1 MTVSSHRAAGCFPQV
16 QPGPALGYGPRT
28 ALPRRRRR
36 GPGPL
41 TGVQSRAGEADRRA
55 RAAVAP
61 AAGPR
66 CSRAATLSGS
76 SASLGGSLSVSFSRL
91 TPPSF
96 GRAGPSRTGPHRS
109 AQAPL
114 SPETR
119 ASTGRPRVG
128 VQGPAAPTPAAGT
141 VAGPGAGQGPPGD
154 GEGTEVSEARNVAG
168 PLP

>member
-1 MTVSSHRAAGCFPQV
+1 MTVRSHRAAGCFPRV
-16 QPGPALGYGPRT
+16 QPGPALGCGPRT

-41 TGVQSRAGEADRRA
+41 IGVQSWAGEADRGA

-66 CSRAATLSGS
+66 CSRAATVSGS
-76 SASLGGSLSVSFSRL
+76 SASLGGSLSVSFSPR

-96 GRAGPSRTGPHRS
+96 GRPGPSRTGPHRS
-109 AQAPL
+109 AQGPR

-119 ASTGRPRVG
+119 PPLG
-128 VQGPAAPTPAAGT
+128 VRARA
-141 VAGPGAGQGPPGD
+141 PGALQPPPQLLGLSPARVIEPAVPDTSQQLGD
-154 GEGTEVSEARNVAG
+154 SPAS
-168 PLP
+168 